1 MPNRHVINETIAAY
15 ANATIDGANAAG
27 GKEAVVEIRNQML
40 EILGFMTSNI
50 DLRLACD
57 DEGYTPEER
66 EGIVKAV
73 FGSGSYNDILISLL
87 CVMASRGDMGKLRGV
102 YHKYEELIESK
113 LNFNV
118 VDVTTVVELDD
129 NLRTVI
135 TKKAESDLGRECVL
149 VEHIDPSIQ
158 GGIIMSTGGR
168 YVDASVRTRFDRARI
183 ALKEKA
189 DGGEC

>member
-15 ANATIDGANAAG
+15 ANAAIDGANAAG

-40 EILGFMTSNI
+40 EILGFMASNI

-57 DEGYTPEER
+57 DEGCTPEER

-73 FGSGSYNDILISLL
+73 FGSASYNDILISLL

-135 TKKAESDLGRECVL
+135 TEKAESDLGRECVL

-183 ALKEKA
+183 ALKEKT

>member
-15 ANATIDGANAAG
+15 ANAAIDGANAAG

-40 EILGFMTSNI
+40 EILGFMASNI

-73 FGSGSYNDILISLL
+73 FGSYNEILVSLL
-87 CVMASRGDMGKLRGV
+87 CVMAARRDMDKLRGI

-135 TKKAESDLGRECVL
+135 TEKAESDLGRDCLL

-158 GGIIMSTGGR
+158 GGIIMETRGR
-168 YVDASVRTRFDRARI
+168 YVDASVRSQLDRARLV
-183 ALKEKA
+183 LKEKT

>member
-15 ANATIDGANAAG
+15 ANAAIEGANAAG
-27 GKEAVVEIRNQML
+27 GKEAIVEIRNQML
-40 EILGFMTSNI
+40 EILGFMASNI
-50 DLRLACD
+50 DLRLTCD

-73 FGSGSYNDILISLL
+73 FGGSYNSVLVSLL
-87 CVMASRGDMGKLRGV
+87 SVMASRSDMGKLRRV
-102 YHKYEELIESK
+102 YHQYEELIETK

-158 GGIIMSTGGR
+158 GGIIMSTGSR
-168 YVDASVRTRFDRARI
+168 YVDASVRTQFDRARI
-183 ALKEKA
+183 ALKKKT

>member
-15 ANATIDGANAAG
+15 ANAAIEGANAAG
-27 GKEAVVEIRNQML
+27 GKEAIVEIRNQML
-40 EILGFMTSNI
+40 EILGFMASNI

-73 FGSGSYNDILISLL
+73 FGGSYNSVLVSLL
-87 CVMASRGDMGKLRGV
+87 SVMASRSDMGKLRRV
-102 YHKYEELIESK
+102 YHQYEELIETK

-158 GGIIMSTGGR
+158 GGIIMSAGSR
-168 YVDASVRTRFDRARI
+168 YVDASVRTQFDRARI
-183 ALKEKA
+183 ALKKKT

>member
-15 ANATIDGANAAG
+15 ANAVIDGAYAAG

-40 EILGFMTSNI
+40 EILGFMSTNI

-57 DEGYTPEER
+57 DEGYTPQER
-66 EGIVKAV
+66 EQIVRGV
-73 FGSGSYNDILISLL
+73 FGSYNELL
-87 CVMASRGDMGKLRGV
+87 VELLSVMASRCDMNRLRQV
-102 YHKYEELIESK
+102 YAKYEELTETK
-113 LNFNV
+113 LNFNI

-135 TKKAESDLGRECVL
+135 TEKAESDLGRDCVL

-158 GGIIMSTGGR
+158 GGIIMKTGGR
-168 YVDASVRTRFDRARI
+168 YVDASVRSQLDRARLV
-183 ALKEKA
+183 LKEKT

>member
-15 ANATIDGANAAG
+15 ANAAIEGANAAG
-27 GKEAVVEIRNQML
+27 GKETIVEIRNQML
-40 EILGFMTSNI
+40 EILGFMASNI

-73 FGSGSYNDILISLL
+73 FGGSYNSVLVSLL
-87 CVMASRGDMGKLRGV
+87 SVMASRSDMGKLRRV
-102 YHKYEELIESK
+102 YHQYEELIETK

-158 GGIIMSTGGR
+158 GGIIMSAGSR
-168 YVDASVRTRFDRARI
+168 YVDASVRTQFDRARI
-183 ALKEKA
+183 ALKKKT

>member
-1 MPNRHVINETIAAY
+1 
-15 ANATIDGANAAG
+15 
-27 GKEAVVEIRNQML
+27 ML
-40 EILGFMTSNI
+40 EILGFMASNI

-73 FGSGSYNDILISLL
+73 FGSYNEILVSLL
-87 CVMASRGDMGKLRGV
+87 CVMASRCDMGKLRGI

-183 ALKEKA
+183 ALKEKT

>member
-15 ANATIDGANAAG
+15 ANAAIDGAYAAG
-27 GKEAVVEIRNQML
+27 GKEAVVEVRNQML
-40 EILGFMTSNI
+40 EILGFMASNI

-66 EGIVKAV
+66 ENIVKGV
-73 FGSGSYNDILISLL
+73 FGSYNSILVSLL
-87 CVMASRGDMGKLRGV
+87 CVMASRSDMAKLRRV
-102 YHKYEELIESK
+102 CTRYEELIESK

-135 TKKAESDLGRECVL
+135 TEKAESDLGRECVL
-149 VEHIDPSIQ
+149 VEHIDPAIQ
-158 GGIIMSTGGR
+158 GGIIMSVGGR
-168 YVDASVRTRFDRARI
+168 YVDASVRTQLDHARI
-183 ALKEKA
+183 ALKEKT

>member
-40 EILGFMTSNI
+40 EILGFMASNI

-168 YVDASVRTRFDRARI
+168 YVDASVRTRFDRVRI
-183 ALKEKA
+183 ALKEKT

>member
-15 ANATIDGANAAG
+15 ANAAIDGAYAAG

-40 EILGFMTSNI
+40 EILGFMSTNI

-57 DEGYTPEER
+57 DEGYTPQER
-66 EGIVKAV
+66 EQIVRGV
-73 FGSGSYNDILISLL
+73 FGSYNELL
-87 CVMASRGDMGKLRGV
+87 VELLSVMASRCDMSMLRQV
-102 YHKYEELIESK
+102 YAKYEELTETK
-113 LNFNV
+113 LNFNI

-135 TKKAESDLGRECVL
+135 TEKAESDLGRDCVL

-158 GGIIMSTGGR
+158 GGIIMKTGGR
-168 YVDASVRTRFDRARI
+168 YVDASVRSQLDRARLV
-183 ALKEKA
+183 LKEKT

>member
-1 MPNRHVINETIAAY
+1 MPSKRHVTNETIAVY
-15 ANATIDGANAAG
+15 ANAAIEGANAAG
-27 GKEAVVEIRNQML
+27 GREAVVEIRNQMR
-40 EILGFMTSNI
+40 EILGFMASNI

-66 EGIVKAV
+66 EGIVRGV
-73 FGSGSYNDILISLL
+73 FGSYNDVLVSLL
-87 CVMASRGDMGKLRGV
+87 AVMASRSDMALLRRV
-102 YHKYEELIESK
+102 SEEYEKLIETK

-129 NLRTVI
+129 NLRKVI
-135 TKKAESDLGRECVL
+135 TEKAENDLGRDCVL

-158 GGIIMSTGGR
+158 GGIVMSTGGR
-168 YVDASVRTRFDRARI
+168 YVDASVRSQFDRARI
-183 ALKEKA
+183 ALKQKT

>member
-15 ANATIDGANAAG
+15 ANAAIDGANAAG

-40 EILGFMTSNI
+40 EILGFMASNI

-73 FGSGSYNDILISLL
+73 FGSYNEILVSLL
-87 CVMASRGDMGKLRGV
+87 CVMASRCDMGKLRGI

-135 TKKAESDLGRECVL
+135 KNKIKNDLGRDCVL
-149 VEHIDPSIQ
+149 VEHKDPSIL
-158 GGIIMSTGGR
+158 GGIVMSTMGN
-168 YVDASVRTRFDRARI
+168 YIDASLRSQFDQARI
-183 ALKEKA
+183 VMKEKT

>member
-15 ANATIDGANAAG
+15 ANAAIDGANAAG

-40 EILGFMTSNI
+40 EILGFMASNI

-73 FGSGSYNDILISLL
+73 FGSYNDILVSLL
-87 CVMASRGDMGKLRGV
+87 CVMAARRDMDKLRGV

-135 TKKAESDLGRECVL
+135 KNKIKNDLGRDCVL
-149 VEHIDPSIQ
+149 VEHKDPSIL
-158 GGIIMSTGGR
+158 GGIVMSTMGN
-168 YVDASVRTRFDRARI
+168 YIDASLRSQFVQARI
-183 ALKEKA
+183 VMKEKT

>member
-15 ANATIDGANAAG
+15 ANAAIDGANAAG

-40 EILGFMTSNI
+40 EILGFMASNI

-73 FGSGSYNDILISLL
+73 FGSYNEILVSLL
-87 CVMASRGDMGKLRGV
+87 CVASRCDMGKLRGI

-135 TKKAESDLGRECVL
+135 TEKAESDLGRECVL

-183 ALKEKA
+183 ALKEKT

>member
-1 MPNRHVINETIAAY
+1 MA
-15 ANATIDGANAAG
+15 
-27 GKEAVVEIRNQML
+27 
-40 EILGFMTSNI
+40 SNI

-66 EGIVKAV
+66 EGIVKGV
-73 FGSGSYNDILISLL
+73 FGSYNDILVALL
-87 CVMASRGDMGKLRGV
+87 SVMASRCDMGKLRAV
-102 YHKYEELIESK
+102 CHKYEELIVSK

-135 TKKAESDLGRECVL
+135 TEKAESDLGRECVL

-168 YVDASVRTRFDRARI
+168 YVDASVRTMFDRARI
-183 ALKEKA
+183 ALKEKT

>member
-15 ANATIDGANAAG
+15 ANAAIEGANAAG
-27 GKEAVVEIRNQML
+27 GKEAIVEIRNQML
-40 EILGFMTSNI
+40 EILGFMASNI

-73 FGSGSYNDILISLL
+73 FGGSYNSVLVSLL
-87 CVMASRGDMGKLRGV
+87 SVMASRSDMGKLRRV
-102 YHKYEELIESK
+102 YHQYEELIETK

-158 GGIIMSTGGR
+158 GGIIMSTGSR
-168 YVDASVRTRFDRARI
+168 YVDASVRTQFDRARI
-183 ALKEKA
+183 ALKKKT

>member
-15 ANATIDGANAAG
+15 ANAAIDGANAAG

-40 EILGFMTSNI
+40 EILGFMASNI

-57 DEGYTPEER
+57 DER

-73 FGSGSYNDILISLL
+73 FGSYNEILVSLL
-87 CVMASRGDMGKLRGV
+87 CVMASRCDMGKLRGI

-135 TKKAESDLGRECVL
+135 TEKAESDLGRECVL

-183 ALKEKA
+183 ALKEKT

>member
-15 ANATIDGANAAG
+15 ANAVIDGAYAAG

-40 EILGFMTSNI
+40 EILGFMSTNI

-57 DEGYTPEER
+57 DEGYTPQER
-66 EGIVKAV
+66 EQIVRGV
-73 FGSGSYNDILISLL
+73 FGSYNELL
-87 CVMASRGDMGKLRGV
+87 VELLSVMASRCDMNMLRQV
-102 YHKYEELIESK
+102 YAKYEELTETK
-113 LNFNV
+113 LNFNI

-135 TKKAESDLGRECVL
+135 TEKAESDLGRDCVL

-158 GGIIMSTGGR
+158 GGIIMKTGGR
-168 YVDASVRTRFDRARI
+168 YVDASVRSQLDRARLV
-183 ALKEKA
+183 LKEKT

>member
-15 ANATIDGANAAG
+15 ANAAIEGANAAG
-27 GKEAVVEIRNQML
+27 GKEAIVEIRNQML
-40 EILGFMTSNI
+40 EILGFMASNI

-73 FGSGSYNDILISLL
+73 FGGSYNSVLVSLL
-87 CVMASRGDMGKLRGV
+87 SVMASRSDMGKLRRV
-102 YHKYEELIESK
+102 YHQYEELIETK

-158 GGIIMSTGGR
+158 GDIIMSTGSR
-168 YVDASVRTRFDRARI
+168 YVDASVRTQFDRARI
-183 ALKEKA
+183 ALKKKT

>member
-15 ANATIDGANAAG
+15 ANAAIDGANAAG

-40 EILGFMTSNI
+40 EILGFMASNI

-73 FGSGSYNDILISLL
+73 FGSASYNDILISLL
-87 CVMASRGDMGKLRGV
+87 CVMAARRDMDKLRGV

-135 TKKAESDLGRECVL
+135 TEKAESDLGRECVL

-183 ALKEKA
+183 ALKEKT